1 MEDMVHKYRLN
12 QESIWH
18 DFGLRILVLKEQE
31 TGVHSQFGVD
41 EGERKNDVESYPA

>member
-1 MEDMVHKYRLN
+1 MVNKYRLN

-31 TGVHSQFGVD
+31 TSVRSQFGIGK
-41 EGERKNDVESYPA
+41 GERKNDVESYPA